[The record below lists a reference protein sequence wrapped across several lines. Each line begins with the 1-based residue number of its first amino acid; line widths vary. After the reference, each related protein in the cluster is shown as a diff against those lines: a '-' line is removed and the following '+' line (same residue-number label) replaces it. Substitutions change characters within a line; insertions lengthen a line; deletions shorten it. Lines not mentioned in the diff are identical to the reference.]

1 MSPEV
6 APSDIVDPEKEELK
20 KKEAEMQKKT
30 DIMAKKMEE
39 MENQLKVGEETQQQ
53 CLQQQRY
60 KTPDHLATK
69 CTRHLHL
76 TTLTRDMISIHKA
89 SFMMNTWTHIILR
102 MIMQGMLPPNNGD
115 DRYGLN
121 GDGRYNRGNGNGR
134 MNEGNIVALERIDL
148 VMAMVIIDTGNT

>member
-1 MSPEV
+1 
-6 APSDIVDPEKEELK
+6 
-20 KKEAEMQKKT
+20 
-30 DIMAKKMEE
+30 
-39 MENQLKVGEETQQQ
+39 
-53 CLQQQRY
+53 
-60 KTPDHLATK
+60 
-69 CTRHLHL
+69 
-76 TTLTRDMISIHKA
+76 
-89 SFMMNTWTHIILR
+89 

>member
-76 TTLTRDMISIHKA
+76 TTLT
-89 SFMMNTWTHIILR
+89 
-102 MIMQGMLPPNNGD
+102 
-115 DRYGLN
+115 
-121 GDGRYNRGNGNGR
+121 
-134 MNEGNIVALERIDL
+134 
-148 VMAMVIIDTGNT
+148 